1 MILGF
6 RSGQVDYLLPGN
18 HGNWYN
24 LSHGLSGDGWD
35 WTSWALW
42 WTMPVSVRWHTLLQG
57 QRLTNQSF
65 CQSLQQ
71 MRGTVCLAC
80 QAWASRPA
88 KAFST
93 YTTLQVV
100 FMKWSIRWML
110 DVAGQQDLCWHV
122 LKLKSMLGDRRKKRD
137 VALNVAEWN
146 VCTLMDRSA
155 S

>member
-65 CQSLQQ
+65 GQSLQQ

-110 DVAGQQDLCWHV
+110 DVAGLTRSV
-122 LKLKSMLGDRRKKRD
+122 LTCSQSEKYARRQKEEKRCSTECSRVECMHID
-137 VALNVAEWN
+137 G
-146 VCTLMDRSA
+146 
-155 S
+155 

>member
-110 DVAGQQDLCWHV
+110 DVAGLARSV
-122 LKLKSMLGDRRKKRD
+122 LTCSQSEKYARRQMEEKRCSTECSRVECMHID
-137 VALNVAEWN
+137 G
-146 VCTLMDRSA
+146 
-155 S
+155 